1 MSTVLLLGA
10 LYGVLIAA
18 MLFGAPKNKIAN
30 RFLAFLLIV
39 FAMRL
44 TPYVIG
50 YAGYYDAYPWL
61 SFAPYDAS
69 LAFGPL
75 LYFYVRVLT
84 GEPLPQRWLKHFLPV
99 AIQLTYYCVIFAFP
113 LEFKNRWD
121 GNVHVP
127 VIDPLEKF
135 ATLISIAAYW
145 WASLRQ
151 YRGYQTWLGE
161 SVSYREDFHLE
172 WVRNFLIALGATL
185 IIWAGFIGFEAL
197 IAKLNYFQR
206 FPFYMWLVVVVYYLG
221 TEGYRNAQRSYPNRA
236 LLDESTS
243 SIAIDPTPLPIP
255 TVLPEQ
261 VKPTDQAERDWKTIG
276 EKWKALI
283 IKNEWWRDPEL
294 NLAQCA
300 KHLGTNT
307 SHLSRAINDGLGQ
320 NFNELINGLRVD
332 AVKAQLID
340 PAESRDVLDIAF
352 EAGFSSKASFNRSF
366 KLMVGVT
373 PTAFRESAERRFD
386 SGNSAGE
393 RFEAI
398 PYAVSE
404 QSQTR

>member
-1 MSTVLLLGA
+1 MIRFGSMSIVLLLGA

-18 MLFGAPKNKIAN
+18 MLLGASKNKIAN
-30 RFLAFLLIV
+30 RFLAVLLIV

-75 LYFYVRVLT
+75 LYLYVRSLT
-84 GEPLPQRWLKHFLPV
+84 GEPLQSRWWKHFLLV
-99 AIQLTYYCVIFAFP
+99 AVQLAYYCVIFAFP
-113 LEFKNRWD
+113 LDFKNRWD
-121 GNVHVP
+121 GNVHLP
-127 VIDPLEKF
+127 IIDPLEKV

-145 WASLRQ
+145 WASLKQ
-151 YRGYQTWLGE
+151 YRDYQMWLSE

-185 IIWAGFIGFEAL
+185 VIWAGFIGFETL
-197 IAKLNYFQR
+197 IVKLDYFQR
-206 FPFYMWLVVVVYYLG
+206 FPLYVWLVIVVYYLG
-221 TEGYRNAQRSYPNRA
+221 TEGYRNAQRSFPIRV
-236 LLDESTS
+236 LLEESKS
-243 SIAIDPTPLPIP
+243 SIAIEQTPLPIFSTP
-255 TVLPEQ
+255 PER
-261 VKPTDQAERDWKTIG
+261 VDQTARDWKTIG

-283 IKNEWWRDPEL
+283 VKHQWWRDPEL

-307 SHLSRAINDGLGQ
+307 SHLSRAINDGLNQ
-320 NFNELINGLRVD
+320 NFNGLINSLRLD
-332 AVKAQLID
+332 AVKAKLSNPGD
-340 PAESRDVLDIAF
+340 SRDMLDIAF

-366 KLMVGVT
+366 KAIVGVT
-373 PTAFRESAERRFD
+373 PTAFRAAAALEKIQIAD
-386 SGNSAGE
+386 SYS
-393 RFEAI
+393 
-398 PYAVSE
+398 
-404 QSQTR
+404 

>member
-1 MSTVLLLGA
+1 MSIVLLLGA

-30 RFLAFLLIV
+30 RFLALLLIV

-75 LYFYVRVLT
+75 LYFYVRALT
-84 GEPLPQRWLKHFLPV
+84 GEPLQQKWWKHFLPV

-113 LEFKNRWD
+113 LDFKNRWD

-127 VIDPLEKF
+127 IIDPLEKF

-145 WASLRQ
+145 WASLKQ
-151 YRGYQTWLGE
+151 YRSYQTWLGE

-185 IIWAGFIGFEAL
+185 VIWAGFIGFEAL

-206 FPFYMWLVVVVYYLG
+206 FPFYVWLVIVVYYLG

-236 LLDESTS
+236 LLDEARPLQILEPEKPSEL
-243 SIAIDPTPLPIP
+243 PTPPPNLANSPATTP
-255 TVLPEQ
+255 SAEQ
-261 VKPTDQAERDWKTIG
+261 ADRDWKTIG

-320 NFNELINGLRVD
+320 NFNELINGLRIH
-332 AVKAQLID
+332 AVKAQLCI
-340 PAESRDVLDIAF
+340 PGESRDVLEIAF
-352 EAGFSSKASFNRSF
+352 AAGFSSKASFNRSF
-366 KLMVGVT
+366 KFVVGVT
-373 PTAFRESAERRFD
+373 PTAFRAGTRRDKDIAIIAD
-386 SGNSAGE
+386 SG
-393 RFEAI
+393 AI
-398 PYAVSE
+398 
-404 QSQTR
+404 R